1 MIQMYFLMANLT
13 NKPKSRPKISLVI
26 MNDRTTMPFKSYA
39 IVFFVF
45 QLEKRREKD
54 WLANRSSEVG
64 PMRCNSHEF
73 MHQN

>member
-39 IVFFVF
+39 IVFLFF
-45 QLEKRREKD
+45 NWKKGGKRI
-54 WLANRSSEVG
+54 G
-64 PMRCNSHEF
+64 
-73 MHQN
+73 